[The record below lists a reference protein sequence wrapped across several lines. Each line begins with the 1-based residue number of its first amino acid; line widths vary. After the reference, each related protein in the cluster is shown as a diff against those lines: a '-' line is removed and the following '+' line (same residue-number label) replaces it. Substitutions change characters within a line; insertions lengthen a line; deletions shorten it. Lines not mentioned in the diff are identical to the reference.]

1 MQKAKPDEAAAFA
14 GWAQNPNAPTD
25 QRLAAGAAALNY
37 YVDQQDQLQELLEY
51 LESRNPRDEDGTSEL
66 GYYEAM
72 YEGPA
77 YGDAASRLRAILGGE

>member
-1 MQKAKPDEAAAFA
+1 MSNDVAALA
-14 GWAQNPNAPTD
+14 GIAQNTAFSAAD
-25 QRLAAGAAALNY
+25 RLAAAKKSLDF
-37 YVDQQDQLQELLEY
+37 YVAQADKLQELLEY

-77 YGDAASRLRAILGGE
+77 YGDAAAKLRDILDGE